1 LHRRTCS
8 AVSSTTTNARPETE
22 DRIDLFASHA
32 EATVPVLSRNRQL
45 PLTAIAE
52 QIAPRVAATLAGHE
66 QAPTEIEP
74 WRTIG
79 LPEAAERL
87 GRSER
92 WVRERTKD
100 AADPLPFL
108 RLGDGSLA
116 RSASTLTTC
125 GRGLAVDGCRPSTR
139 SRSRD

>member
-1 LHRRTCS
+1 MT
-8 AVSSTTTNARPETE
+8 PE
-22 DRIDLFASHA
+22 
-32 EATVPVLSRNRQL
+32 VLEQL
-45 PLTAIAE
+45 ITAIAE
-52 QIAPRVAATLAGHE
+52 QIAPRVAAALAGHE

-108 RLGDGSLA
+108 RLGDGSLRFDADDVRAWA
-116 RSASTLTTC
+116 R
-125 GRGLAVDGCRPSTR
+125 RRRVPAVDEEQEPRLKADAEDWWR
-139 SRSRD
+139 E